1 MCRLWIMVLALVMGA
16 GLMAVPAMA
25 QDSKD
30 SVDGIQRGGGEGV
43 DTALGKKGLEINTD
57 GFALRVTTRVQ
68 FRLTYQNEVAN
79 GNNGTNGRDFV
90 NFRVRRAVTSF
101 SGHIFEK
108 EFQYKLQMEWT
119 GGTSMVEHAWFRWA
133 IMQYINVTAGQ
144 QKLMYNWENNTSSG
158 SQQFVDRGSVNT
170 TFSQSY
176 AKGINIDGQVG
187 DDVPWLKYWFGVF
200 NGVLRANND
209 FRNNDTPINSDTFSN
224 LVDSEM
230 LINLRLETHPLGEV
244 KRGMNDMRGEDEHGK
259 ILFAIGL
266 GLNWFMSGFN
276 DAGIRADTVGTPTG
290 SGRFR
295 TSQDTLAVVLD
306 GHFRMYGLSVDM
318 ELHYRHTEFH
328 NRGRNRFNPT
338 SPSHNGT
345 ANLSDMGI
353 SFLVAYF
360 ILPQQLNVGVRFDW
374 INADEVWGG
383 GEDSRRLGLRPDST
397 ELGLSVN
404 YYIHGDN
411 LKLTFDVLMVS
422 QQLPQSLSSTGLR
435 GAYNTPPARS
445 AGSIANESADF
456 NDLWIM
462 RLQLQWIF

>member
-16 GLMAVPAMA
+16 GLKA
-25 QDSKD
+25 QD
-30 SVDGIQRGGGEGV
+30 SVDGMQRGGGESV
-43 DTALGKKGLEINTD
+43 DSALGKNGLEVSTD
-57 GFALRVTTRVQ
+57 GFSLRMSSRVQ
-68 FRLTYQNEVAN
+68 FRLTHQNEVAN

-90 NFRVRRAVTSF
+90 NFRVRRAQTEF
-101 SGHIFEK
+101 TGHIFEK
-108 EFQYKLQMEWT
+108 EFQYKLQLDWAA
-119 GGTSMVEHAWFRWA
+119 GGNNLVEDAWFRWA
-133 IMQYINVTAGQ
+133 IMQFINITVGQ
-144 QKLMYNWENNTSSG
+144 QKVQFNWENSVSTG
-158 SQQFVDRGSVNT
+158 RQQFVDRGSVNS
-170 TFSQSY
+170 TFSQDY
-176 AKGINIDGQVG
+176 GKGVGIDGKVG
-187 DDVPWLKYWFGVF
+187 ESVPWLKYWLGVF

-209 FRNNDTPINSDTFSN
+209 FRNGDRPINSDTFSN
-224 LVDSEM
+224 LVDTEM
-230 LINLRLETHPLGEV
+230 LVNLRLETHPLGDV
-244 KRGMNDMRGEDEHGK
+244 KLSMNDMRGEDEHGK
-259 ILFAIGL
+259 VLFAIGL

-276 DAGIRADTVGTPTG
+276 DPGIRPDTTPASVPPTA

-295 TSQDTLAVVLD
+295 TSQDTLAVALD
-306 GHFRMYGLSVDM
+306 GHLRVYGLSVDI
-318 ELHYRHTEFH
+318 EFHWRHTEFH
-328 NRGRNRFNPT
+328 NRGRNRFNPRD
-338 SPSHNGT
+338 NVGT
-345 ANLSDMGI
+345 ANLTDMGF
-353 SFLVAYF
+353 SFVAAYF

-404 YYIHGDN
+404 YFIHGDN